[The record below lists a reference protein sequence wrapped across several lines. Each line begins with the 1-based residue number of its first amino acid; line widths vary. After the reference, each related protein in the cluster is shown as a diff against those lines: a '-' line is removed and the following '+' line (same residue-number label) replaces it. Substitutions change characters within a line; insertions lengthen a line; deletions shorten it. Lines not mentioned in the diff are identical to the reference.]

1 MPHSRRRS
9 MLWFMQKRSLM
20 PRFGL
25 VPLLRWIGLLFVAAA
40 LGVSGA
46 PAAPDGSS
54 RVAGTVDGR
63 PIYLDDLTDREIHEA
78 RGKVFDLESAKLRQV
93 ALKQLR
99 ETRPK
104 EFGVPEVKIGD
115 DEIRNLYEQANLSKR
130 GKLEDLSEQI
140 RAYLAQQKLGDLDE
154 QHFRKAVR
162 LGYVKSNLEE
172 PDDFLV
178 TLPEVTRAASR
189 GSREAPVQIVEFSDF
204 ECPFCKRALPAIT
217 QMLEK
222 YGDRVYFTY
231 RHLPLTRIH
240 PRARELAEAAEC
252 AADQGKF
259 WAFHDAIFESDL
271 NGTETKELA
280 GKARVKDPKKFA
292 ACVEK
297 HQSAARV
304 DEDIKAAE
312 SLFIGGTPTFLIGQR
327 TGSGGIKG
335 VLLEGAQPLSVFE
348 REIEKLLAGK

>member
-1 MPHSRRRS
+1 
-9 MLWFMQKRSLM
+9 M

-25 VPLLRWIGLLFVAAA
+25 VPIRRSFALLLAAAA

-46 PAAPDGSS
+46 QAAPDGSS
-54 RVAGTVDGR
+54 RVAATVDGR

-78 RGKVFDLESAKLRQV
+78 RGKVFELESAKLRKV

-104 EFGVPEVKIGD
+104 EFAVPDVKISD

-172 PDDFLV
+172 PADFLV
-178 TLPEVTRAASR
+178 TLPEVTRASSR
-189 GSREAPVQIVEFSDF
+189 GNREAPVQIVEFSDF
-204 ECPFCKRALPAIT
+204 QCPFCKRALPGVT

-222 YGDRVYFTY
+222 YGNQVYFTY
-231 RHLPLTRIH
+231 RHLPLSRIH
-240 PRARELAEAAEC
+240 PRARELAEASEC
-252 AADQGKF
+252 AAEQGKF
-259 WAFHDAIFESDL
+259 WPFHDAIFDSDV
-271 NGTETKELA
+271 NGIETKELA
-280 GKARVKDPKKFA
+280 GKAGVKDPKKFA
-292 ACVEK
+292 ACVDK
-297 HQSAARV
+297 HQYAARV
-304 DEDIKAAE
+304 DEDMKAAE
-312 SLFIGGTPTFLIGQR
+312 SLFIGGTPTFLVGQR
-327 TGSGGIKG
+327 TGTGGIKG
-335 VLLEGAQPLSVFE
+335 VLLEGAQPINVFE